1 MTVSHTEKL
10 VPGQRVVITQQI
22 PQRDEVWTSQI
33 CGTVERYEMAKTGA
47 WFAGA
52 KDEKLWLD
60 RLTIRKDD
68 GEIVVCILDG
78 YSHIE
83 ILHPVDQAG

>member
-1 MTVSHTEKL
+1 
-10 VPGQRVVITQQI
+10 
-22 PQRDEVWTSQI
+22 
-33 CGTVERYEMAKTGA
+33 MAKTAA
-47 WFAGA
+47 WFARA
-52 KDEKLWLD
+52 KAEKLWLD

-83 ILHPVDQAG
+83 ILHPADQAG